1 MPEIALTDAQVR
13 AVLEHWGV
21 KSHKTTVAILGV
33 RDADGDGNELGVY
46 DDKFYVA
53 TKDGATPFKG
63 NTDPS
68 KLAPGIAQLET
79 GQTIK
84 YRAGKHKLAYPPPR
98 GYPALRQYGKAY
110 LKREGVGRELDN
122 IAANIH
128 HGTASGSTSSEA
140 CQTVPYELWEK
151 FRLKVYA
158 ALGVT
163 DADVI
168 AHPDG
173 VGPVF
178 EYLLLTRGQVVSS
191 VAIAAPT
198 PVPSIKQSDRAP
210 SLEYRVRGKALT
222 GVQMVVGVGY
232 APVRATLSILTG
244 FAPETLTF
252 RNAIWSDPEWRPDL
266 VWLGPAGTEHP
277 IDVLDGPKN
286 PTMGKVT
293 DMARAAG
300 YKWKVDS
307 ENHIVTLTKI

>member
-1 MPEIALTDAQVR
+1 MPEISLTDAQVR
-13 AVLEHWGV
+13 AALEKWGV

-33 RDADGDGNELGVY
+33 RDAAGDGNALGIY

-53 TKDGATPFKG
+53 TPGGATPFKG

-68 KLAPGIAQLET
+68 KMAPGIAQLET
-79 GQTIK
+79 GQVIS

-98 GYPALRQYGKAY
+98 GYPALRQQGKAY
-110 LKREGVGRELDN
+110 LRREGVGRERDN

-140 CQTVPYELWEK
+140 CQTVPFDLWDR
-151 FRLKVYA
+151 FRAKVYA

-163 DADVI
+163 DADVV

-173 VGPVF
+173 IGPVF
-178 EYLLLTRGQVVSS
+178 EYLLLTRAEVLSA
-191 VAIAAPT
+191 VAPVPT
-198 PVPSIKQSDRAP
+198 PSVKQAERAP
-210 SLEYRVRGKALT
+210 SLEYRVHGHALT

-232 APVRATLSILTG
+232 APVRPTLALLTG
-244 FAPETLTF
+244 FAPESLTF
-252 RNAIWSDPEWRPDL
+252 RTATWSDPETRPDL
-266 VWLGPAGTEHP
+266 VWLGPVGTEHP

-286 PTMGKVT
+286 PTFGRIT

-300 YKWKVDS
+300 YRWKLDPSTHVV
-307 ENHIVTLTKI
+307 ELTRV

>member
-1 MPEIALTDAQVR
+1 MPEISLTDAQVR
-13 AVLEHWGV
+13 AALEKWGV

-33 RDADGDGNELGVY
+33 RDADGDGNALGIY
-46 DDKFYVA
+46 DDKFYVV
-53 TKDGATPFKG
+53 TKVGATPFKG

-79 GQTIK
+79 GQAIA

-128 HGTASGSTSSEA
+128 HGTQSGNTSSEA
-140 CQTVPYELWEK
+140 CQTVPFELWEK
-151 FRLKVYA
+151 FRAKVYA

-173 VGPVF
+173 IGPVF
-178 EYLLLTRGQVVSS
+178 EYLLLTRADVLSA
-191 VAIAAPT
+191 VA
-198 PVPSIKQSDRAP
+198 PVPTHSVKQAERPPA
-210 SLEYRVRGKALT
+210 LEYRVHGHALV

-232 APVRATLSILTG
+232 APVRATLALLTG
-244 FAPETLTF
+244 FAPESLSF
-252 RNAIWSDPEWRPDL
+252 RAATWSDPETRPDL
-266 VWLGPAGTEHP
+266 VWLGPVGTEHP

-286 PTMGKVT
+286 PTLGRIA

-300 YKWKVDS
+300 YKWTADKAA
-307 ENHIVTLTKI
+307 HTVTLTKS